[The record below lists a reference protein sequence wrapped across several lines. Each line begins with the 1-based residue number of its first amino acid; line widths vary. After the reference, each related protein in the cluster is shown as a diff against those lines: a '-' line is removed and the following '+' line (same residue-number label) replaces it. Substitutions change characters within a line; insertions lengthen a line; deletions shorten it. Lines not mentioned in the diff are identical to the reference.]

1 MIYGI
6 GTDIVRVARMQDN
19 LQRFGARFAARILAA
34 PELEEFAADKR
45 PAHFL
50 AKRFAAKEAAVKALG
65 TGFRGGVKLADICV
79 THDGKGKPGLS
90 YSGRTASMLSEA
102 GVDRSYLSLA
112 DENDY
117 AVAFVIL
124 VAGGSKA

>member
-1 MIYGI
+1 
-6 GTDIVRVARMQDN
+6 MQDN
-19 LQRFGARFAARILAA
+19 LQRFGARFAGRILCAA
-34 PELEEFAADKR
+34 ELKEFAADNR

-50 AKRFAAKEAAVKALG
+50 AKHFAAKEAAVKALG
-65 TGFRGGVKLADICV
+65 TGFRDGVKLADIRV
-79 THDGKGKPGLS
+79 THDGLGQPGLS
-90 YSGRTASMLSEA
+90 YSGRIASLLRES